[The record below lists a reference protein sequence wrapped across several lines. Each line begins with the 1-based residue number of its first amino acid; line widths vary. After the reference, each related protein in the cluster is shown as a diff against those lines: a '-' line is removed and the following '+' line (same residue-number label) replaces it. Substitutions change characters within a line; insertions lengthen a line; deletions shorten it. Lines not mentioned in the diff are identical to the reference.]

1 MNIEL
6 LVVGKTDSKEVE
18 ALVELYA
25 RRVNRYC
32 RFAVTALPDVRNTR
46 SLTQN
51 QQRTAEGEAILRQ
64 LAVKG
69 LALEINTSGL
79 RQKIGETLP
88 GKKFLTRYRELGG
101 ELLTIGSDAH
111 LPGDLGAGVEQLH
124 VLLDGVLDAAFGL
137 GLGAAALDHAGTQ
150 RRVAGMLVGAHLH
163 ERDRLAGLREQHRRS
178 HSATAGAHDHHVVGL
193 LGTHLVGDACGLG
206 VPGLLGV
213 GGCGG
218 LVG

>member
-64 LAVKG
+64 LAAG
-69 LALEINTSGL
+69 D
-79 RQKIGETLP
+79 QK
-88 GKKFLTRYRELGG
+88 RMLGG
-101 ELLTIGSDAH
+101 VRRLVLVIGGPYGFSDAVYARADGRLSLSRMTFSH
-111 LPGDLGAGVEQLH
+111 QIVRAIFAEQIYR
-124 VLLDGVLDAAFGL
+124 AFAIL
-137 GLGAAALDHAGTQ
+137 N
-150 RRVAGMLVGAHLH
+150 H
-163 ERDRLAGLREQHRRS
+163 EPY
-178 HSATAGAHDHHVVGL
+178 HHE
-193 LGTHLVGDACGLG
+193 
-206 VPGLLGV
+206 
-213 GGCGG
+213 
-218 LVG
+218 

>member
-64 LAVKG
+64 LA
-69 LALEINTSGL
+69 A
-79 RQKIGETLP
+79 
-88 GKKFLTRYRELGG
+88 
-101 ELLTIGSDAH
+101 
-111 LPGDLGAGVEQLH
+111 GDHV
-124 VLLDGVLDAAFGL
+124 VLLDERGDEMRSVEFAYWL
-137 GLGAAALDHAGTQ
+137 Q
-150 RRVAGMLVGAHLH
+150 KRMLVIGGPYGFSDAVYARADGRLSLSRMTFSHQIVRAIFAEQIYRAFAILNH
-163 ERDRLAGLREQHRRS
+163 EPY
-178 HSATAGAHDHHVVGL
+178 HHE
-193 LGTHLVGDACGLG
+193 
-206 VPGLLGV
+206 
-213 GGCGG
+213 
-218 LVG
+218 